1 MYFFYIYES
10 IGVCINRGWYA
21 EPMGLNRAVSKW
33 WEKKEASCQQAT
45 TAKQVC
51 CLGSLFTLLGPIRKL
66 GIGNVAEASGSSKPS
81 FCTHQSR
88 LLQIPLQKGSASSE
102 QRQAPGSLCSGSFPV
117 GLIVK
122 PPRLVLSI
130 SSLQSRKLLF
140 LIYWDRVKEL
150 QLGKTVLNGAA
161 ATNRANYEHAK
172 GKKTWRG
179 EGCLKSWEGMLC
191 YVRSHPPPG
200 KPGGPSLGG
209 GWTEPDKTARGWS
222 MSVRKVWQ

>member
-1 MYFFYIYES
+1 MCKNIYKVQNLQNTGYNTYIYIYVWEHRQVCAS
-10 IGVCINRGWYA
+10 IGWYA
-21 EPMGLNRAVSKW
+21 ELMGLYRAVSKGW
-33 WEKKEASCQQAT
+33 GKREASCQQASI
-45 TAKQVC
+45 AKQVC

-102 QRQAPGSLCSGSFPV
+102 QQRQAPGSLCSGSFPV

-122 PPRLVLSI
+122 PPRFVLSI

-150 QLGKTVLNGAA
+150 QLGKAVFNGAA
-161 ATNRANYEHAK
+161 ATNQA
-172 GKKTWRG
+172 
-179 EGCLKSWEGMLC
+179 
-191 YVRSHPPPG
+191 
-200 KPGGPSLGG
+200 
-209 GWTEPDKTARGWS
+209 
-222 MSVRKVWQ
+222 